1 MKKYKGYRFP
11 VEIISSAIWCYY
23 RLTASYRDIEILL
36 MQRGIKVSYETVRT
50 WVKEFGNAYAN
61 QLKKRQARRGD
72 KWHLDEQCIVING
85 KKYWLWRGID
95 QDGYELDVFVESTK
109 NETT

>member
-36 MQRGIKVSYETVRT
+36 MQRGIEVSYETVPT

-72 KWHLDEQCIVING
+72 KWHLDEQCIMMNG
-85 KKYWLWRGID
+85 KKYCYGEQL
-95 QDGYELDVFVESTK
+95 TK
-109 NETT
+109 MGMNLMY